1 MKRTSRYWSGSSLP
15 ALGLVALGVPLAGDA
30 QQAEQDAAQPAAA
43 PPPEAI
49 EEVVVVG
56 RLKSSAFDVVSERI
70 EQEVV
75 TDFLGADEIAR
86 TGDSTVS
93 LALRRMPGLS
103 LVNDQFVYVRGLGER
118 YSSVLLNGAQVP
130 SPDLTRSVLPLDI
143 FPTEIIDALAV
154 QKGYSAD
161 MPAAFGGGNV
171 NIVTLGIPD
180 NPVATFKIQS
190 GWNFDS
196 DGDGLSYAGGG
207 DDNFGTDDGTRALP
221 AAIDAAIQQYAG
233 DISATGIFQG
243 LSRDSGPHE
252 FSEALAINRQ
262 LATSLYRD
270 IDLGDK
276 SLNPDAGIEASL
288 GNSWYFGDTEL
299 WQFGALG
306 QFSYDNTWRN
316 RERTNRSVLNPDEEF
331 AETLRTVNQIS
342 ATGVLNMGLS
352 FSEDHEISTSSFF
365 IRNTEDE
372 GSVTTGHD
380 FNFIRADGRRF
391 RNYRIRFEERTLNSN
406 QIRGSHTI
414 GPDTTDLLPFLDIGI
429 LEDLTYDWYYSD
441 STAETDIPSEILVSA
456 QDALDLVNGS
466 LLSTEVRR
474 SGSSADYRYTGL
486 QDQVESYGWD
496 LGKTF
501 SSANMDVEVSG
512 GWDYTRKARDYL
524 RTQLSLG
531 TTALAALPA
540 LQGTPGQVLSDSN
553 ILDPANGF
561 QMNIGGIGTESY
573 LAAQTVEG
581 AYLKADFMLAE
592 TWRIVAGARWEQF
605 VQTSLPIDQH
615 QFNVNVGQLAVPADD
630 LASLV
635 FMQDEVYP
643 SLSATWIADGFW
655 AETFQLRF
663 GVSQTVGRPDLR
675 EISESTYIDPLTEAR
690 IRGAAGL
697 KTSAIDNFDLRA
709 EWFFS
714 SGDNFTVSLFYKD
727 IADPIETV
735 QGAGTDDNIS
745 LTFVNAQGA
754 KITGVELEW
763 LKDLAFLGERW
774 GEWVEPF
781 FISGNVTLSDSELV
795 VGDVG
800 LNLTNNERPMSQ
812 HSEYSANLQIGF
824 DSFDARHS
832 WSLVYNTF
840 GERLFFA
847 GRDGASDAYERPFD
861 SLDFVYSW
869 YPTDRLTLKFRFQ
882 NILDEA
888 IEIQQLTQD
897 GMSVTTLEQSV
908 STTAKI
914 DLRWD
919 FGG

>member
-1 MKRTSRYWSGSSLP
+1 MKLTSRNWSGRELP
-15 ALGLVALGVPLAGDA
+15 ALGLLTLGMPFAAGA
-30 QQAEQDAAQPAAA
+30 QQADRDDAAQP
-43 PPPEAI
+43 PPQDL

-56 RLKSSAFDVVSERI
+56 RLKSSAFDIVSERI

-75 TDFLGADEIAR
+75 TDFLGAEEISR

-171 NIVTLGIPD
+171 NIATRGIPD
-180 NPVATFKIQS
+180 VAVAAFKIQS
-190 GWNFDS
+190 GWNADS
-196 DGDGLSYAGGG
+196 EGEGLSYRGGS
-207 DDNFGTDDGTRALP
+207 DDKLGTDDGTRALP
-221 AAIDAAIQQYAG
+221 AAIHAAIQQYAG
-233 DISATGIFQG
+233 DIAPTGIFQG
-243 LSRDSGPHE
+243 LSRDSGPRT
-252 FSEALAINRQ
+252 FAEALQLNRE

-270 IDLGDK
+270 IDLRDK

-299 WQFGALG
+299 WRFGALG
-306 QFSYDNTWRN
+306 QFSYDNSWRN
-316 RERTNRSVLNPDEEF
+316 RERMNRSVLNPEEEF
-331 AETLRTVNQIS
+331 AETLRTVNQVS

-352 FSEDHEISTSSFF
+352 LSDEHEISTSSFF

-372 GSVTTGHD
+372 ASVTTGHD

-391 RNYRIRFEERTLNSN
+391 RNYRIRFEERSLTSS
-406 QIRGSHTI
+406 QIRGSHAI
-414 GPDTTDLLPFLDIGI
+414 GPDTADLLPFLDRPIFN
-429 LEDLTYDWYYSD
+429 DLTYDWYYSD

-456 QDALDLVNGS
+456 QDALDLSTGA

-496 LGKTF
+496 VGKTF
-501 SSANMDVEVSG
+501 SRTNLDVEVSG

-524 RTQLSLG
+524 QTQLSLG

-540 LQGTPGQVLSDSN
+540 LQGTPGQVFTDRN
-553 ILDPANGF
+553 ILDSANGF

-573 LAAQTVEG
+573 LAAQTVEA
-581 AYLKADFMLAE
+581 AYLKADFTLGE
-592 TWRIVAGARWEQF
+592 TWRIVAGTRWEQF
-605 VQTSLPIDQH
+605 VQTSVPINQH
-615 QFNVNVGQLAVPADD
+615 EFDVQVGQLAVPADR

-635 FMQDEVYP
+635 FMENEVYP

-754 KITGVELEW
+754 EIAGVEVEW
-763 LKDLAFLGERW
+763 LKDLSFLGDRL
-774 GEWVEPF
+774 GEWIEPF
-781 FISGNVTLSDSELV
+781 FISGNVTFSDSELL

-824 DSFDARHS
+824 DSFDGRHS
-832 WSLVYNTF
+832 WSLAYNTF

-847 GRDGASDAYERPFD
+847 GRDGASDAYEQPFD
-861 SLDFVYSW
+861 SLDFIYSY
-869 YPTDRLTLKFRFQ
+869 YPTERLSVKFRFQ

-888 IEIQQLTQD
+888 IRIQQLNRD
-897 GMSVTTLEQSV
+897 GAAVTTLEQSV
-908 STTAKI
+908 GTTAKF